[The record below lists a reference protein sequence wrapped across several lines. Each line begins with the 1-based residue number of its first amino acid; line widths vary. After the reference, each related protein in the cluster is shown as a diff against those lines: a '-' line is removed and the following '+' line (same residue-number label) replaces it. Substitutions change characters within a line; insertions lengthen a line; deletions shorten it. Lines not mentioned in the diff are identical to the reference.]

1 MDEVGII
8 LLCWMVRE
16 DVSVRVTLQHRSEE
30 HWDIWVTCII
40 SPSDSPG
47 VQRRDQ
53 SPCSAPVGGDS
64 LLSRSVQQRAKKA
77 SLHASAASSGAR
89 PGLTSPSP
97 GGHKARF

>member
-1 MDEVGII
+1 MENLTNMLHFEIHCFS
-8 LLCWMVRE
+8 LFF
-16 DVSVRVTLQHRSEE
+16 TLFLKWFSSRL
-30 HWDIWVTCII
+30 I
-40 SPSDSPG
+40 SPSDSHG

-77 SLHASAASSGAR
+77 SLHASAASSEAR